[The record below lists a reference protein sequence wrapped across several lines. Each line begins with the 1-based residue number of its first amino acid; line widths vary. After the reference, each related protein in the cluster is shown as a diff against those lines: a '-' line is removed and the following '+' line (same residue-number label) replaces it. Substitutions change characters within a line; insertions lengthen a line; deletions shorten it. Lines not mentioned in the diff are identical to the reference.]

1 MPLEQPPR
9 ARLSSGADDSR
20 GLKHMTTPIFI
31 SKYRNAAHTIRD
43 GLEHR
48 DLPGWMSDRDIGP
61 GENFQTSIVEAIPC
75 RQINR

>member
-20 GLKHMTTPIFI
+20 GLKHVTAPIFV
-31 SKYRNAAHTIRD
+31 SKDRNAAHTIRD
-43 GLEHR
+43 ALEHR
-48 DLPGWMSDRDIGP
+48 GFPGWMSECGVGW
-61 GENFQTSIVEAIPC
+61 GENFQASIVEAIRY

>member
-20 GLKHMTTPIFI
+20 GLKHMTAPIFI
-31 SKYRNAAHTIRD
+31 SKDRSAAHTIRD
-43 GLEHR
+43 AVEHR
-48 DLPGWMSDRDIGP
+48 GFTGWISDRDIGP
-61 GENFQTSIVEAIPC
+61 GENFQASIVEAIRY